1 LQRNQI
7 SCDCPR
13 VPKRSKCGIPEL
25 KCGISDR
32 SETGT
37 NTGLEAYIHIQ
48 AQHFIFFGAVNG
60 VIRLVFISYIKN
72 IPLISLGH
80 CCVYLPSTD
89 NLILFLLS
97 NELTFWSMCQE
108 FKQFTPRI
116 LLFSALSCRQ
126 NTELINTRRR
136 QCLSIMHPYISYETC
151 MRPCEAKC
159 FYQRA

>member
-1 LQRNQI
+1 MQRNQI

-37 NTGLEAYIHIQ
+37 NTGLEAYIHFQ
-48 AQHFIFFGAVNG
+48 AQPFIFFGVVNG

-89 NLILFLLS
+89 NLILFYSQTNSLFGACVKSLHS
-97 NELTFWSMCQE
+97 SRQE
-108 FKQFTPRI
+108 F
-116 LLFSALSCRQ
+116 
-126 NTELINTRRR
+126 
-136 QCLSIMHPYISYETC
+136 Y
-151 MRPCEAKC
+151 C
-159 FYQRA
+159 FQHFHVARTLN